1 MIFPSALK
9 PGSTIGIIA
18 PSGRINPDIVAPTCD
33 FFQKLGYQVVLG
45 NYIANNHFQFSATD
59 EERLADLQS
68 MLDSPDVD
76 AIWCFRGGYGLI
88 RIIDQLDFSQFLL
101 KPKLFLGF
109 SDITVMHACLQNKYG
124 IGSIHS
130 SMAKY
135 LLETPFHN
143 TDIQATINIIKGEM
157 PEYQIIP
164 NSLNRLGKAEGIL
177 TGGNLSLLYALRGT
191 PYDFNPEGK
200 ILFIEDLNEY
210 LYHLDRMMHNLKL
223 GGVLAKISGLIV
235 GQFSDMKDNDTPF
248 GQTAY
253 EIIRSAVDEYDYPV
267 IFDFPAGHSVPNY
280 PLYLGKTIA
289 ISSESD
295 NCVICY

>member
-9 PGSTIGIIA
+9 PGSTIGLIA
-18 PSGRINPDIVAPTCD
+18 PSGRINPDIIQPTFE
-33 FFQKLGYQVVLG
+33 FFQSLGYQIVLG
-45 NYIANNHFQFSATD
+45 KYITNNHFQFSATD
-59 EERLADLQS
+59 EERLADLQQ
-68 MLDSPDVD
+68 MLDSPDID

-88 RIIDQLDFSQFLL
+88 RIIDKIDFSRFLL

-109 SDITVMHACLQNKYG
+109 SDITVMHACLQNKFG

-135 LLETPFHN
+135 LIETPFESV
-143 TDIQATINIIKGEM
+143 DIQATINIIKGEM
-157 PEYQIIP
+157 PQYQITP
-164 NSLNRLGKAEGIL
+164 NQLNRLGKAEGIL

-191 PYDFNPEGK
+191 TYDFNPEGK

-210 LYHLDRMMHNLKL
+210 LYHLDRMMYNLKL

-248 GQTAY
+248 GQSAY
-253 EIIRSAVDEYDYPV
+253 EIIRSAVEEYDYPV
-267 IFDFPAGHSVPNY
+267 VFDFPAGHALPNF
-280 PLYLGKTIA
+280 PLYLGKSITIN
-289 ISSESD
+289 SESKY
-295 NCVICY
+295 CTIHY